1 MNLFGKL
8 FFRGIL
14 KNRPVLGE
22 QVLQELVDDGLLK
35 FNYFLVDSRGRGV
48 KSYLKVP
55 PPIINDPMAEL
66 IKQNLAKHGIQINE
80 YALVFEKSSI
90 PSNNKLSTLTIG
102 IFQSNVSFVSQY
114 VKYKDQLQVVIQQH
128 VQNRSIQ
135 ENEDGTFYVTD
146 TNVFSHQYNEIENI
160 MLRSRQ
166 NQLQNQPKTDN
177 SRKQTTDSLTEF
189 NQPKTDNSRKQTTD
203 GLEHFNQPKTDN
215 SRKLTTDGLGQ
226 FNQPTISALDNER
239 SRDVIEKETERIDHL
254 VNENSDMTRRESI
267 IGMCSFN
274 GDLISCISIFRKI
287 YR

>member
-203 GLEHFNQPKTDN
+203 GLE
-215 SRKLTTDGLGQ
+215 Q